1 MLFTFEERPSDSPFV
16 ERIWR
21 AHSGL
26 GHNEVSGFWEEIL
39 PPSLPLD
46 LLHDHVPHIGS
57 IASPAYLLRDGLNAR
72 VPVGMCSVDLLSFKE
87 DASRGSQSVTETE
100 A

>member
-26 GHNEVSGFWEEIL
+26 GHNEVGSSASSVNHGGDSPLAVTVVSILLTTRFSAITLPAEEPVSGFWEVATR
-39 PPSLPLD
+39 S
-46 LLHDHVPHIGS
+46 
-57 IASPAYLLRDGLNAR
+57 R
-72 VPVGMCSVDLLSFKE
+72 V
-87 DASRGSQSVTETE
+87 
-100 A
+100 